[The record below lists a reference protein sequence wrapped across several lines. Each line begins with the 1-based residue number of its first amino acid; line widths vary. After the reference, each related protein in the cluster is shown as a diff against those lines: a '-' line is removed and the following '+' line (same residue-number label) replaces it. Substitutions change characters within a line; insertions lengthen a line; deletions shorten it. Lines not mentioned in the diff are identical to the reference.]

1 MTQNDQ
7 HQLHFDEITGEPYL
21 RLPNP
26 LENYIITP
34 TRIDDAPAIVNILNG
49 PGVAKWLAAIPKP
62 YTLSDGEWWVG
73 FTREAE
79 EKWLTQMRES
89 GPSSKSPFGGCPLK
103 CIRHV
108 KEDGTQVLVGN
119 VGVGRC
125 SFSYLEDDQK
135 AKQLAA
141 ENERRSIG
149 DPEIVWAL
157 GDYLSVSYHGQGI
170 MTAAIRTIINDWM
183 IPRMGVRCI
192 IVDPYLGNRGS
203 VRVFEKNGFVLESVT
218 SKKIVTLG
226 GDIHEGQNVLIWR
239 KEWCIEDI

>member
-1 MTQNDQ
+1 MSQADQ
-7 HQLHFDEITGEPYL
+7 HQLYFDGTTGEPYL

-34 TRIDDAPAIVNILNG
+34 TRIDDAPAIFEILNG
-49 PGVAKWLAAIPKP
+49 PDVAKWLAAIPKP

-79 EKWLTQMRES
+79 EKWLTQMKS
-89 GPSSKSPFGGCPLK
+89 DASSKGPFGGCPLK

-149 DPEIVWAL
+149 DPEIVWAIGGVHVL
-157 GDYLSVSYHGQGI
+157 YFPNKYGHLTPIVRLFVSVVSRPRDYDS
-170 MTAAIRTIINDWM
+170 RN
-183 IPRMGVRCI
+183 
-192 IVDPYLGNRGS
+192 
-203 VRVFEKNGFVLESVT
+203 
-218 SKKIVTLG
+218 
-226 GDIHEGQNVLIWR
+226 
-239 KEWCIEDI
+239 